1 VTTIGF
7 APQTMTRPSSRLDRS
22 LEPAEWVAAGTP
34 LLANPREVVKDLWSR
49 HLPAPVTAVV
59 AVFAPEGRLVASAS
73 FSGSTGVVD
82 GWEHRNAILAHLRR
96 VVPDDLRRRTP
107 ARTGVLLLCR
117 GGTPGWTAQ
126 DGAWMWGLRD
136 ACGLHGLRCGAYV
149 TLTRDGWRVLGE
161 NRSGRTPR
169 SGHLT
174 ERPGGA
180 AAPHPRGAPEALR
193 RTAAR

>member
-1 VTTIGF
+1 MTTGF
-7 APQTMTRPSSRLDRS
+7 ASRTTTRPSSRDSRS
-22 LEPAEWVAAGTP
+22 LEPAEWTAAGVP
-34 LLANPREVVKDLWSR
+34 LLANPREVVKDLLSR
-49 HLPAPVTAVV
+49 HLPTPVTAVV

-73 FSGSTGVVD
+73 FSGSTGLVD

-96 VVPDDLRRRTP
+96 VLPHDLRRRTP
-107 ARTGVLLLCR
+107 ARTAVLLLCR
-117 GGTPGWTAQ
+117 DGPPGWTEQ

-149 TLTRDGWRVLGE
+149 TLARDGWQVLGE
-161 NRSGRTPR
+161 NRSGRTPN

-180 AAPHPRGAPEALR
+180 AALRPQGAPEALR